1 MTSILALEAQII
13 LDKSAKGP
21 LSISECHA
29 QGNYIIIQNTSRSKV
44 IDLTGWKI
52 YQENENDDQC
62 LFTFPNHCLLKPNHS
77 LKVIELHSPV
87 YFSISSIRFSAK
99 QVNPNNE
106 TTI

>member
-1 MTSILALEAQII
+1 MSLLLALESQVI

-21 LSISECHA
+21 LNICECHA
-29 QGNYIIIQNTSRSKV
+29 QGNYIIIKNTSRSKM

-52 YQENENDDQC
+52 HQENENGDQC
-62 LFTFPNHCLLKPNHS
+62 MFTFPNHCLLKPNHS
-77 LKVIELHSPV
+77 LKVIEHRSLA

-99 QVNPNNE
+99 QVNLNKE